1 MIGARAAKI
10 GVPRQPAKLAVD
22 GLLSVVTEALERNE
36 AVRLIGF
43 GTFTTTRRPAGA
55 VRNPRTG

>member
-1 MIGARAAKI
+1 
-10 GVPRQPAKLAVD
+10 VPRQPAKLAVD